1 MKNKIIYLFIIV
13 VLISVFKIYS
23 YNMNNKYNNKE
34 EYVYG
39 LTAPRGRILDVN
51 GKILVD
57 NKQVKVIIANTYGL
71 SEKDII
77 ESVKLLKDIIS
88 IDYKIS
94 LDKLKYYYYINS
106 KNYVDSLVSNKIITK
121 YKERKI
127 SSKDLLDEKINLV
140 TDEMISSVDKKEAYL
155 YYLFTNGYSYEDKII
170 KYDIS
175 DEEYININNTKIKG
189 VRTDITWERTYPYG
203 DTLRLVFGNVS
214 SSKQGIPLE

>member
-51 GKILVD
+51 GNILVD

-88 IDYKIS
+88 ID
-94 LDKLKYYYYINS
+94 
-106 KNYVDSLVSNKIITK
+106 
-121 YKERKI
+121 
-127 SSKDLLDEKINLV
+127 
-140 TDEMISSVDKKEAYL
+140 
-155 YYLFTNGYSYEDKII
+155 
-170 KYDIS
+170 
-175 DEEYININNTKIKG
+175 
-189 VRTDITWERTYPYG
+189 
-203 DTLRLVFGNVS
+203 
-214 SSKQGIPLE
+214 